1 MNRPALEVA
10 DVLRAHGSAYL
21 EAFGDTLSPAQRRAL
36 HDLALCRTAAL
47 GGHVEACDTCGQ
59 ERIAYN
65 SCRNRHCPKC
75 QAGTRARWLEERQ
88 AELLPVD
95 YVHVVFTLPHQLA
108 PLALQNQRALYGM
121 LFRAAAETLLQVA
134 ADPRHLGAEIG
145 CVLVLHTWGQNLLH
159 HPHVHGVVPAGG
171 LSADASRWVS
181 CPPRF
186 FLPVDVLSAV
196 FRGKF
201 LSLLEP
207 AYAQGQVACHG
218 QLTRLGDPRAFR
230 VLLAETTQ
238 TAWVVYAKPPF
249 GGSERVLQYLA
260 RYTHRVAISNH
271 RLVEMKD
278 GQVSFR
284 WKDYA
289 HGQVE
294 KVMTLEAFEFIR
306 RFLLHVVPTGLVR
319 VRHYGLLANRHR
331 QQKLTRCRQL
341 LGAGVSP
348 AVPEQL
354 PKAAEESIE
363 RLAPRGSCPSCQQ
376 GRMVIV
382 QQLARDEQACD
393 RFRRVPVCNTS

>member
-1 MNRPALEVA
+1 MNRPTLEVA
-10 DVLRAHGSAYL
+10 DVLRTHGPAYL
-21 EAFGDTLSPAQRRAL
+21 EAFGKTLSAAQRRAL
-36 HDLALCRTAAL
+36 LDLALCRTAAL
-47 GGHVEACDTCGQ
+47 GGHVEACDTCGEQ
-59 ERIAYN
+59 RIAYN

-75 QAGTRARWLEERQ
+75 QAGTRARWLEDRQ

-108 PLALQNQRALYGM
+108 PLALQNQRVLYGL

-134 ADPRHLGAEIG
+134 ADPQHLGAEIG

-159 HPHVHGVVPAGG
+159 HPHVHGVVPGGG
-171 LSADASRWVS
+171 LAPDGSRWVS

-186 FLPVDVLSAV
+186 FLPVDVLSEV

-201 LSLLEP
+201 LSFLEQ
-207 AYAQGQVACHG
+207 AYAQGQVGCHG
-218 QLTRLGDPRAFR
+218 QLTRLGDPRAFAA
-230 VLLAETTQ
+230 LLAETTQ

-249 GGSERVLQYLA
+249 AGPERVLRYLA

-271 RLVEMKD
+271 RLVEMQD
-278 GQVSFR
+278 GQVRFR

-319 VRHYGLLANRHR
+319 IRHYGLFANRQR
-331 QQKLTRCRQL
+331 QQKLAVCRRL
-341 LGAGVSP
+341 LGVGASP
-348 AVPEQL
+348 A
-354 PKAAEESIE
+354 AAERPPVAVEE
-363 RLAPRGSCPSCQQ
+363 RTAEPAPSGCCPFCQQ
-376 GRMVIV
+376 GRMVLV
-382 QQLARDEQACD
+382 HKLARDEQACD